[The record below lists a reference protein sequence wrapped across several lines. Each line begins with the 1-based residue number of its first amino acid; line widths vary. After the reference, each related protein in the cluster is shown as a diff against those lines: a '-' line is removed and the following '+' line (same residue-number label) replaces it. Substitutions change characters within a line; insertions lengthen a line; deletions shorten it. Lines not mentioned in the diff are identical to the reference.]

1 MLQQQQQQFASRASG
16 SFGWRSS
23 SGQQQPPT
31 KVAFGGSGFDGN
43 ASSAM
48 QPNLLFEDANVERC
62 FVASQA
68 QQWARMDGVFVA
80 ITLLL
85 FGATVYGSTAQ
96 GLQQQLLLSLGQW
109 LLPAVAGCW
118 MLLQPHSY
126 CQHREAVWAAHRI
139 VAAAHTAA
147 VLVLFGLQQRWQLAG
162 TAAGVAAAGVAAQGL
177 LRTQRD
183 VAGMLRRRALAM
195 LVESL
200 GFKVCDWRSR
210 TLYIRWVLQACWA
223 HGSCGSSRRGH

>member
-1 MLQQQQQQFASRASG
+1 MRQQQQQQLAPRMSG
-16 SFGWRSS
+16 AYSS
-23 SGQQQPPT
+23 SGHQQQLAKGAYGDCGLDPG
-31 KVAFGGSGFDGN
+31 VN
-43 ASSAM
+43 SAT
-48 QPNLLFEDANVERC
+48 QPNLQFEDADVEGR

-68 QQWARMDGVFVA
+68 QQWARMDGAFVA

-85 FGATVYGSTAQ
+85 LGATVYGSTTK

-126 CQHREAVWAAHRI
+126 CKHREAVWAVHRV
-139 VAAAHTAA
+139 VAAAHTAG
-147 VLVLFGLQQRWQLAG
+147 VLALCGLQQQWQFAG
-162 TAAGVAAAGVAAQGL
+162 AAAGVAATGL
-177 LRTQRD
+177 WSVQRD

-200 GFKVCDWRSR
+200 GFKVC
-210 TLYIRWVLQACWA
+210 C
-223 HGSCGSSRRGH
+223 RRYQTAAYVVCF